1 MPLIGKF
8 WRITAAGLLLAC
20 AALWTGPA
28 AAQMPGEVPGGG
40 GQMPGGSPGNAGQM
54 PGEAPG
60 GAGQAPGGPLPGG
73 PLAPSDAGVVTIP
86 PQGSPERTAI
96 LNGLRPMV
104 IAEVGAPVEFVV
116 GTIRVV
122 GEWAFVEA
130 RPQRPGGGEIFYVY
144 TRYQAAVDAGA
155 FDDTVTALLR
165 QTPAGW
171 LVYEYNLGATDVTWQ
186 PWVEWHPAP
195 REVYPFAP

>member
-1 MPLIGKF
+1 MSLV
-8 WRITAAGLLLAC
+8 WRGRLAGLARLLTLLAAL
-20 AALWTGPA
+20 AAAPA
-28 AAQMPGEVPGGG
+28 FAQMPGEVPGGG

-54 PGEAPG
+54 PGEPPG
-60 GAGQAPGGPLPGG
+60 GAGQVPGGPLVPAD
-73 PLAPSDAGVVTIP
+73 PGVVTIP
-86 PQGSPERTAI
+86 PQGSPERAAI

-130 RPQRPGGGEIFYVY
+130 RPQRPGGGEIFYIY

-155 FDDTVTALLR
+155 FDDSVIALLR

-171 LVYEYNLGATDVTWQ
+171 LVYEYVLGATDVAWI
-186 PWVEWHPAP
+186 EWIDRNLAP
-195 REVYPFAP
+195 SEVYPFQP